1 MLAKRLKKNVRA
13 KVIADCKAQHFDEC
27 RRDIEALANKE
38 FERMAKEHAAQL
50 DSQRISAEK
59 AIREAR
65 GERENLLKSISSLE
79 HAKKAIESEAIVK
92 DQQIRDLKADLQKYS
107 VTAERAA
114 RKAQANSKYK
124 SEVIMDLEAENAS
137 LKEQVDNVKGDLK
150 ASTVKVKDLEMAL
163 LKRPS
168 RTEAKQQAQSIRNLT
183 DSVNYLKSIVAEQA
197 QTLVA
202 CKSANKALV
211 EEQTRQ
217 RSEKA
222 VLKDKMARPLEKF
235 YAKRQMKE
243 NLVKYMVKESA
254 ADLQFTAAA
263 SAETVPTAE
272 EDEPTLSEQKT
283 PVIPA
288 VASAPTASSGGNI
301 LGNLILFA
309 YCFLFGNIILF
320 LGLASLLIFCGI
332 KLFFCG
338 PSNTSY
344 TDLLA
349 KAKTGPSAI
358 CKERK
363 LASMPSG

>member
-1 MLAKRLKKNVRA
+1 M
-13 KVIADCKAQHFDEC
+13 
-27 RRDIEALANKE
+27 
-38 FERMAKEHAAQL
+38 
-50 DSQRISAEK
+50 
-59 AIREAR
+59 
-65 GERENLLKSISSLE
+65 
-79 HAKKAIESEAIVK
+79 
-92 DQQIRDLKADLQKYS
+92 
-107 VTAERAA
+107 
-114 RKAQANSKYK
+114 
-124 SEVIMDLEAENAS
+124 
-137 LKEQVDNVKGDLK
+137 
-150 ASTVKVKDLEMAL
+150 
-163 LKRPS
+163 
-168 RTEAKQQAQSIRNLT
+168 
-183 DSVNYLKSIVAEQA
+183 
-197 QTLVA
+197 A

-217 RSEKA
+217 RSEKT

-254 ADLQFTAAA
+254 VDLEFTAAA
-263 SAETVPTAE
+263 SAEIVPTAE

-320 LGLASLLIFCGI
+320 LDLASLLIFCGI

-344 TDLLA
+344 TDLSA
-349 KAKTGPSAI
+349 KEKTGPSAI
-358 CKERK
+358 CADTEERK